1 MTEAQRKQRL
11 LLIAGV
17 CVALLAGDRLVL
29 SPLASS
35 WKSRSAR
42 IQELKKSISNGNMLL
57 DRRDTLLKRWD
68 AAKTQVLPADGPTAE
83 NKVLSAVN
91 GWASSSGLSVNSL
104 LPRWIED
111 EDVGPRVEVRVSGTG
126 NLDEVSRFL
135 YELETSEMALRLES
149 VELRARD
156 DAGREIALDARF
168 SGLTSLGK
176 EPRS

>member
-111 EDVGPRVEVRVSGTG
+111 EDVWPGGAVAGGAEPGDGRPV
-126 NLDEVSRFL
+126 
-135 YELETSEMALRLES
+135 S